1 MNKTLIE
8 NTFLLE
14 KYTKKLIN
22 KKLEKLCIKNDLT
35 MQEIFIIFFLTRD
48 KTINSASDIVKKHC
62 FSKAYISKI
71 LTSLVNKKYIILVND
86 TEDKRYQKIKL
97 LSKAKKLN
105 IEFEN
110 IHKEAEE
117 ILMKGMSKNE
127 YEIFC
132 KVIDKIVKN
141 SKDYKEE
148 IVNV

>member
-1 MNKTLIE
+1 MNKKLIE

-14 KYTKKLIN
+14 KYAKKLIN
-22 KKLEKLCIKNDLT
+22 KKLEKICVKYDLT
-35 MQEIFIIFFLTRD
+35 IQEIFVIFFLTND
-48 KTINSASDIVKKHC
+48 NTINSACDIVKKHC

-71 LTSLVNKKYIILVND
+71 LTSLVNKNYIILVNNN
-86 TEDKRYQKIKL
+86 EDKRYQKIKL
-97 LSKAKKLN
+97 LPKSKKLN

-117 ILMKGMSKNE
+117 ILMKSISEDE

-132 KVIDKIVKN
+132 KVIEKIIEN
-141 SKDYKEE
+141 SKNYKEE